1 MMEDPSESRGYEL
14 QIPAGAPE
22 ETPEPPVREA
32 PVWKTGRKKG
42 RSRLRKRIS
51 RNLGY
56 AGLRIAHAVVCRL
69 PWPVGRA
76 LAWIAGTAAY
86 CILKRERDI
95 ATQSLTRV
103 YGKEKSAADIQALVR
118 DVFRNSASVV
128 TDWVI
133 LRRWPREKLR
143 ARFPQV
149 ASTLEA
155 VASVMRASGKG
166 TVAITAHIGN
176 WELLA
181 HSYCQF
187 APGILVPLAKRL
199 YFEKYNDFVHR
210 LRAGPGLQVIYSDES
225 ARKML
230 RALKDGKQLSFLCDQ
245 DLRTNSGVFV
255 DFFGLPAYTVTFPV
269 DMARKTGVDL
279 VFSVLVREGGGFRH
293 IYHRFGA
300 LPRTGDESA
309 DVLQATQAWTRFLED
324 VIRQY
329 PTQWAWIHPRWRST
343 PDSPRLQL
351 DSKGKKGSDGGE
363 EKRVLGVPQGGGGR
377 A

>member
-1 MMEDPSESRGYEL
+1 MSTCDGSRG
-14 QIPAGAPE
+14 PAGTTEKTPE
-22 ETPEPPVREA
+22 ESVRGA

-56 AGLRIAHAVVCRL
+56 AGLRMAHAVVCRL
-69 PWPVGRA
+69 PWRVGRA
-76 LAWIAGTAAY
+76 LAWIAGTVAY
-86 CILKRERDI
+86 RLLKRERDI

-103 YGKEKSAADIQALVR
+103 YGKEKSAAQIQAVVR
-118 DVFRNSASVV
+118 DVFRHAASVV

-133 LRRWPREKLR
+133 LRRWTREKLR
-143 ARFPQV
+143 GRFPQV
-149 ASTLEA
+149 AETLET
-155 VASVMRASGKG
+155 VARDMRASGKG
-166 TVAITAHIGN
+166 TVAITAHLGN

-199 YFEKYNDFVHR
+199 YFEKYNDFVHS
-210 LRAGPGLQVIYSDES
+210 LRAEPGLEVIYSDES

-230 RALKDGKQLSFLCDQ
+230 RALKEGKQLSFLCDQ

-255 DFFGLPAYTVTFPV
+255 DFFGLPTYTVTFPV

-279 VFSVLVREGGGFRH
+279 VFTVLVREGSGYRQ

-300 LPRTGDESA
+300 LPETGDESE
-309 DVLQATQAWTRFLED
+309 DVLQATQAWTRFLEG

-329 PTQWAWIHPRWRST
+329 PGQWVWLHPRWRTT
-343 PDSPRLQL
+343 PDNPRLQF
-351 DSKGKKGSDGGE
+351 DSKGKRGREGGE
-363 EKRVLGVPQGGGGR
+363 ERDRGEEKTVKGAPREGGG
-377 A
+377 AA